1 MKKNEFIAV
10 TLMILVTIG
19 TLAAVFSYESY
30 RRRTPEYFFVELIAR
45 SPNNGN
51 WYPKEIKVPYGKKVR
66 LHIRNIETVSHGFTL
81 PDFELEPEINEI
93 KAGEA
98 LEVTFTADKKGE
110 FPFMCT
116 VWCSEEHL
124 RMNGRLLVE

>member
-1 MKKNEFIAV
+1 MKRNEFIAV

-19 TLAAVFSYESY
+19 TIAAVFSYESC

-51 WYPKEIKVPYGKKVR
+51 WYPKELKVPYGKKIKLR
-66 LHIRNIETVSHGFTL
+66 IRNIETVSHGFAL
-81 PDFELEPEINEI
+81 PDFDTEPSFSEI

-98 LEVTFTADKKGE
+98 AEVTFTADKRGS

-116 VWCSEEHL
+116 VWCSEEHMQ
-124 RMNGRLLVE
+124 MNGKLLVE